1 MAGRDACCALV
12 GQGQATAVGGWVG
25 YSDSAPQK
33 RACEAVRATL
43 IEDAADTWPWQVPEK
58 PPAPVQTLAVPILS
72 DPLYLLRTA
81 VRFGPL
87 NYALVSFAKGKLG
100 GGRGTTLVFVFN
112 AARVKQNKG

>member
-1 MAGRDACCALV
+1 MRTSMAGRDACCALV

-25 YSDSAPQK
+25 YSESAPQK

-100 GGRGTTLVFVFN
+100 GGAGDDVGFRF
-112 AARVKQNKG
+112 